1 MKCLFIGICQ
11 TEAIYK
17 ILSENDE
24 FRRIYEEIY
33 SYTIFKVTEDE
44 MKDILENLVP
54 ECDLIISQPV
64 SEGYRDNNIFS
75 TRRLREKVKKG
86 GRHLVLANC
95 YFTGY
100 DPMPFQITDKNGNII
115 HIDNISYYPAVSF
128 EKLLEGDIIGA
139 CKNWCYMEEFKM
151 YELENNYRK
160 TITELKEREMKIFDN
175 DYGVDIKIS
184 DYIEENYRKKHL
196 FHTYNHPTNELLYE
210 LTRRIMERIG
220 MKGYKINMME
230 KELLGDTSIP
240 PHISVYI
247 NMNMEFKYPKFIIN
261 NREFTTYEAMRL
273 FRETLEK
280 SDKNLHQQWKDCIG
294 YKRHLIK

>member
-1 MKCLFIGICQ
+1 
-11 TEAIYK
+11 
-17 ILSENDE
+17 
-24 FRRIYEEIY
+24 
-33 SYTIFKVTEDE
+33 

-75 TRRLREKVKKG
+75 TRRLRERVKNG
-86 GRHLVLANC
+86 GIHLVLANC

-100 DPMPFQITDKNGNII
+100 DAMPFQITDKNGNII

-128 EKLLEGDIIGA
+128 ENLLEGDIIGA
-139 CKNWCYMEEFKM
+139 CKNWCDMEEFKIH
-151 YELENNYRK
+151 ELENNYWK
-160 TITELKEREMKIFDN
+160 TITELKEREERVFDN
-175 DYGVDIKIS
+175 NYGVDIKIS

-210 LTRRIMERIG
+210 LTRRIMDRIG
-220 MKGYKINMME
+220 MKGVKINKTE

-247 NMNMEFKYPKFIIN
+247 HMNMDFKYPKFIIN
-261 NREFTTYEAMRL
+261 NMEYTTYEAMRL
-273 FRETLEK
+273 FMETLRK